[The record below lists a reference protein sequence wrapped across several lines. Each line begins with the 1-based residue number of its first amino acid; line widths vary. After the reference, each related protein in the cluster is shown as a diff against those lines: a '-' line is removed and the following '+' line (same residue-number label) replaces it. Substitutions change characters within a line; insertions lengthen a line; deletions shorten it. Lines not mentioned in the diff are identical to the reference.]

1 MAHEL
6 KLKFRKF
13 KENRVNTQ
21 KTFTCL
27 LKEQDSSDYELGYEP
42 LASCLPAPYLV
53 VLFSRKIII
62 VSLFK
67 LREG

>member
-42 LASCLPAPYLV
+42 PS
-53 VLFSRKIII
+53 
-62 VSLFK
+62 K
-67 LREG
+67 LLTCSVPRCFIQS